1 MSPSTSAERMQRHR
15 LAGITSDDRER
26 AAKTASRRF
35 PVIELF
41 GPTIQGEGP
50 DVGQPCYFIRFGGC
64 DFRCGWSDH
73 AAANAGEQP
82 DGEFVCDSLHA
93 VLPHAVKQAAQMM
106 DAAEIIEELETK
118 AGDFGPRYVV
128 FSGGNPALL
137 HLDLLVELLHM
148 HEWRIAVETQGTR
161 WKDWLRE
168 VDRVVVSPKPPSSRQ
183 PFRMSDLVRFV
194 DGLSKKRTALKVP
207 IYDDKDL
214 DFAERVFAAL
224 PFHGRYLSI
233 TNDWRKRETTDEL
246 LARYRWVIEQAQTR
260 PHTAQARVLGQIH
273 VLLWGNE
280 RER

>member
-15 LAGITSDDRER
+15 LAGVTEDDRER
-26 AAKTASRRF
+26 AAKQASRRF

-73 AAANAGEQP
+73 AAANSGAQP

-93 VLPHAVKQAAQMM
+93 VLPHAVKQAAQML
-106 DAAEIIEELETK
+106 DTAEIVNELEQL

-137 HLDLLVELLHM
+137 HLDLLVQSLHDLG
-148 HEWRIAVETQGTR
+148 WTIAVETQGTR
-161 WKDWLRE
+161 FKEWLKL
-168 VDRVVVSPKPPSSRQ
+168 VDRVVISPKPPSSRQ
-183 PFRMSDLVRFV
+183 PFRLSDLVRFV
-194 DGLSKKRTALKVP
+194 DGLSKKRVALKVP
-207 IYDDKDL
+207 IYDDNDL
-214 DFAERVFAAL
+214 AFAERIFTAL
-224 PFHGRYLSI
+224 PFYGRYLSI
-233 TNDWRKRETTDEL
+233 ANDWRKPNTTDEL
-246 LARYRWVIEQAQTR
+246 LARYRWVIEAAQLR
-260 PHTAQARVLGQIH
+260 PATAQARVLGQIH